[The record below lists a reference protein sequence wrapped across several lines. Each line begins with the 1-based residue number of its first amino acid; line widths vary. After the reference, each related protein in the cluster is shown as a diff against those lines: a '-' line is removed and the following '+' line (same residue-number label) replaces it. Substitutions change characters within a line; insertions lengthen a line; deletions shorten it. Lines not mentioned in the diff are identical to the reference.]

1 MNGCLHRH
9 RAADAD
15 DSVHSRHIPEDI
27 VRKYNVDRAKH
38 FVEAANKLRA
48 RTFGKGLCVCARAC
62 VCVCEREGRLHAARC
77 CPSLHLRLIAASR
90 ARHKAALCL
99 PADSLV
105 RYPQVACPAWKVGRT
120 Y

>member
-48 RTFGKGLCVCARAC
+48 RTFGKGLCVCAR
-62 VCVCEREGRLHAARC
+62 VCVCGVEREDCTLHVAAPPC
-77 CPSLHLRLIAASR
+77 ISGLLQPR
-90 ARHKAALCL
+90 ARATKRLCVCL
-99 PADSLV
+99 LTPWCDIHRWHV
-105 RYPQVACPAWKVGRT
+105 QRGK
-120 Y
+120 